1 MIIPYD
7 SLMEILEHSFD
18 GIWITDGKGRI
29 LYANTA
35 NAALLG
41 VSKRDLE
48 GKTTQ
53 ELLDEH
59 IFSDSVILRTL
70 KTGQRATHTS
80 HNYRTGLDVLATAT
94 PILDRDGNIQYIV
107 NNVREIGRA
116 SCRERV

>member
-70 KTGQRATHTS
+70 KTGQRATPPAITTARVWTCLQPQPPS
-80 HNYRTGLDVLATAT
+80 WIVTAISNTLSTTCAT
-94 PILDRDGNIQYIV
+94 
-107 NNVREIGRA
+107 
-116 SCRERV
+116 

>member
-53 ELLDEH
+53 EH
-59 IFSDSVILRTL
+59 IFSDSVI
-70 KTGQRATHTS
+70 QRRPKYQPGS
-80 HNYRTGLDVLATAT
+80 R
-94 PILDRDGNIQYIV
+94 R
-107 NNVREIGRA
+107 
-116 SCRERV
+116 

>member
-80 HNYRTGLDVLATAT
+80 HNY
-94 PILDRDGNIQYIV
+94 Q
-107 NNVREIGRA
+107 IGRA

>member
-48 GKTTQ
+48 GKTHRNCLMNT
-53 ELLDEH
+53 
-59 IFSDSVILRTL
+59 FFRILSFC
-70 KTGQRATHTS
+70 A
-80 HNYRTGLDVLATAT
+80 
-94 PILDRDGNIQYIV
+94 P
-107 NNVREIGRA
+107 
-116 SCRERV
+116 